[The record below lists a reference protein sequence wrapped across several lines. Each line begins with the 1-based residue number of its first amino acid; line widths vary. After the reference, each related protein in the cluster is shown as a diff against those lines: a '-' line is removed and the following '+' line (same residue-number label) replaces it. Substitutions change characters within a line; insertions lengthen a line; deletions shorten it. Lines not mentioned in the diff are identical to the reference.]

1 MQATCSGLD
10 WMSCIAHMGYPICGW
25 PKLIKKKKCIQ
36 LTCKIFKGE
45 PHWRLKLAWK
55 IVQTFF
61 FYQSALFGSVNIKAV
76 KEKLFCFKLE
86 LLAVAMLVHSLP
98 MKNSWLNC
106 DQVCQICWPCL
117 WHHWYR
123 LLSTNRQHLWSHFPW
138 LSNINSL
145 TNKKS
150 IPIDSTQDGP
160 SVRFPFN
167 TQSSVMVLLGRK
179 TVHQTTCRSLRC
191 LWHTLLNAEGEWG
204 QRGLFKGRKWKA
216 RIAGEG
222 TFDHSR
228 LSAEK
233 GSW

>member
-1 MQATCSGLD
+1 
-10 WMSCIAHMGYPICGW
+10 
-25 PKLIKKKKCIQ
+25 
-36 LTCKIFKGE
+36 
-45 PHWRLKLAWK
+45 
-55 IVQTFF
+55 
-61 FYQSALFGSVNIKAV
+61 
-76 KEKLFCFKLE
+76 
-86 LLAVAMLVHSLP
+86 MLVHSLP

-204 QRGLFKGRKWKA
+204 QMGLFKGRKWKA
-216 RIAGEG
+216 RIAGG
-222 TFDHSR
+222 NIWSFQTLSR
-228 LSAEK
+228 K
-233 GSW
+233 GVLITTLQKPIKQENDRWNKTNVVNGIQWCSRNWE